1 MERIK
6 EVIVVE
12 GRYDKNTVR
21 QVVDAVVLDV
31 GGFSVF
37 SDQEKIKLL
46 RRLAE
51 ERGLVIL
58 TDSDHA
64 GFMIRNHLKNVLA
77 GLPVKH
83 AYIPDVS
90 GKERRKQAPSKEG
103 KLGVEGMRPEV
114 ILTALRRSG
123 AVFLDDAPEE
133 ARARGGITPA
143 DLYAAGLS
151 GTAGS
156 GERRKRLL
164 RRLELPE
171 NLKAA
176 GLLDVLNALYS
187 KEAFFAAIDMEEL

>member
-21 QVVDAVVLDV
+21 QVVDAIVLDV

-90 GKERRKQAPSKEG
+90 GKERRKQTPSKEG

-123 AVFLDDAPEE
+123 AVFLDGAPEE